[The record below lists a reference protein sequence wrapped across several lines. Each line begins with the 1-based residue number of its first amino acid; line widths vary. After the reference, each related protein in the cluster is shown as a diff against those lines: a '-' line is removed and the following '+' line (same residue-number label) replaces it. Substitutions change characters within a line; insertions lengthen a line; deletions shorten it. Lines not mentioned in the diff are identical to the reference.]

1 MFWQRKK
8 ENKKYTGELA
18 DAVRFTQAALQWSK
32 TFGVIG
38 DVKAACM
45 AAGIQ
50 AEHARAVDAV
60 FGVDSCIM
68 KLMRVR
74 DYNEMLEEEH
84 KLSAAAKYL
93 METMRELSDIAHVRR
108 IDVSM
113 TSPILK
119 SLAAVLEA
127 RAMLKE

>member
-8 ENKKYTGELA
+8 ESRKYTGGLA
-18 DAVRFTQAALQWSK
+18 DGVRFTEAVLQWSK

-38 DVKAACM
+38 DVKATCK
-45 AAGIQ
+45 AAGIE
-50 AEHARAVDAV
+50 AEHAHAVDAV

-84 KLSAAAKYL
+84 KLSGASKYL
-93 METMRELSDIAHVRR
+93 METMRELSDIAHVRH
-108 IDVSM
+108 IDVSI
-113 TSPILK
+113 TSPIL
-119 SLAAVLEA
+119 SALVAVLEA
-127 RAMLKE
+127 REMVKE